1 VLEPMGDS
9 RLSGTSEQPLGTNAK
24 GVIQLT
30 GPDGKTIQAKY

>member
-1 VLEPMGDS
+1 MGDS

-24 GVIQLT
+24 GVIKLT